1 MKTLGMEDT
10 SPSPSVPGAAPEAT
24 PEAPAAAEPD
34 VCDAQALENYR
45 TWKKNAPFLYD
56 VVIVCFHHP
65 LVSPHMQAQAHTPL
79 FCGTQT
85 QDLPCTCLTVDWLP
99 DVVQRAGKPYREQR
113 LLLGTQAPAGDENY
127 LMVAKAR
134 LPARTG
140 VYGSVG
146 ARADTDAG
154 DVAQEG
160 GYQMTSEGVDI
171 KQRIVHRGAVLRA
184 RHMPQLPP
192 VVATLAGL
200 DGGAGAVYVFD
211 TQRHYNEPEPGA
223 GFVPDLE
230 LRGGLAAEGYGLA
243 WSGAAEGVLAAC
255 GNDGR
260 LAVWD
265 TAAAPGRRS
274 AVDAPRECCA
284 RAHAGA
290 AEDVRFHP
298 HSAHVLATAGDDGF
312 WRVWD
317 LRAPLAPERCAAAVS
332 HGGTEVN
339 SVAFA
344 PAWEHTVA
352 AGGNDGRLLVWD
364 VRCLAQPLLAVAHAH
379 YRVLQLEWSPRFGHV
394 LASIGDE
401 EAVVKISD
409 VSRGTPQEP
418 GESAAAAEWPPQL
431 LFVHA
436 GHRAPVTDF
445 SWNANDPWTVASVGE
460 DLLLEVW
467 QPTEGVH
474 TPLVVPS

>member
-1 MKTLGMEDT
+1 MTC
-10 SPSPSVPGAAPEAT
+10 A
-24 PEAPAAAEPD
+24 
-34 VCDAQALENYR
+34 
-45 TWKKNAPFLYD
+45 
-56 VVIVCFHHP
+56 
-65 LVSPHMQAQAHTPL
+65 
-79 FCGTQT
+79 TQT
-85 QDLPCTCLTVDWLP
+85 QGLPCTCLTVDWLP
-99 DVVQRAGKPYREQR
+99 EVLQRPGKQYREQR
-113 LLLGTQAPAGDENY
+113 LLLGTQAPDGDTNY

-134 LPARTG
+134 LPASTG

-146 ARADTDAG
+146 AGDG

-184 RHMPQLPP
+184 RHMPQLPT

-200 DGGAGAVYVFD
+200 DGGAAGVYVFD

-230 LRGGLAAEGYGLA
+230 LRGGLVAEGYGLA
-243 WSGAAEGVLAAC
+243 WSAAAEGVLAAC

-260 LAVWD
+260 VAVWD

-274 AVDAPRECCA
+274 AVAAPRDCCA
-284 RAHAGA
+284 HAHAGA

-298 HSAHVLATAGDDGF
+298 HSAHVLATAGDDGY

-344 PAWEHTVA
+344 PVWEHCVA

-364 VRCLAQPLLAVAHAH
+364 VRALAQPLLAIAHAH
-379 YRVLQLEWSPRFGHV
+379 YRVLQLEWSPRLGHV

-401 EAVVKISD
+401 EAVVKIWD
-409 VSRGTPQEP
+409 VSRSPHDSAVAAGA
-418 GESAAAAEWPPQL
+418 GEQHAACPPQL

-445 SWNANDPWTVASVGE
+445 SWNANDPWTVASISE

-467 QPTEGVH
+467 QPTESIH
-474 TPLVVPS
+474 TPLLVPS